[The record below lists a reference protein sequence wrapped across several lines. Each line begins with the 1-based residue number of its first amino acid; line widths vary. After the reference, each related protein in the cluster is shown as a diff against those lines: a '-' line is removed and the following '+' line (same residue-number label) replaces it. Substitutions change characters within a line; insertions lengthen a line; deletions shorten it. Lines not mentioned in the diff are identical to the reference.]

1 VSAAGVDVPPQ
12 ISPAASPVRPPG
24 RPWREN
30 IRLVQ
35 RLLRDPLEMAEDF
48 AVLARGGAGLLRAV
62 SANLVLITD
71 PDLITKILLDRDE
84 AFVKDQFT
92 RDLDILL
99 GQGLL
104 TAEGELWK
112 RQRKLIAPSLQPRQI
127 AAYAAS
133 MARIAEAYAARLP
146 VGKSADVHHELM
158 QMTLDI
164 VVETLFGAQLQGEHE
179 EVGRWLELV
188 MEDYAR
194 WVRSLARLLPR
205 WFPNRR
211 LTRIRRASRQLNRLI
226 DSLIADKR
234 GGDLAGDDLLT
245 RLLLA
250 RDDQGQAMDETQLRD
265 ELVTMF
271 SAGHET
277 TALALSYALFLL
289 AHHPEIQDR
298 ARAEALALD
307 ALDVKSPEKTPFLAA
322 VIRETMRLYPP
333 AWAIGREPVRDVVVG
348 DYSLRRGDQILI
360 APYLLHRDSRWFDH
374 PTEFRPERWL
384 DGLAERL
391 PRHVYMPFGG
401 GPRICIGN
409 FFALMEAQLVLAA
422 LLRAARFE
430 PEGPAQLKLLAS
442 ITLRPIGGIPLKIRA
457 IAQ

>member
-1 VSAAGVDVPPQ
+1 MNAVGA
-12 ISPAASPVRPPG
+12 PVRPPAP
-24 RPWREN
+24 PWRDN

-35 RLLRDPLEMAEDF
+35 RLLRDPLEMADDF
-48 AVLARGGAGLLRAV
+48 AALARNGAARLRAV

-71 PDLITKILLDRDE
+71 PELITKILLDRDE
-84 AFVKDQFT
+84 AFIKDQFT

-133 MARIAEAYAARLP
+133 MARIAEAGAARLP
-146 VGKSADVHHELM
+146 ANKSVDVHHELM

-164 VVETLFGAQLQGEHE
+164 VVETLFGAQLKGEHE

-211 LTRIRRASRQLNRLI
+211 LARIRRASAQLNRLI
-226 DSLIADKR
+226 DSLIAEKR
-234 GGDLAGDDLLT
+234 TGDLTGDDLLT

-250 RDDQGQAMDETQLRD
+250 RDEQGQAMDETQLRD

-289 AHHPEIQDR
+289 AHHPEIQAR
-298 ARAEALALD
+298 ARQEALALD
-307 ALDVKSPEKTPFLAA
+307 TLDVKSPEKTPYLAA
-322 VIRETMRLYPP
+322 VIREAMRLYPP
-333 AWAIGREPVRDVVVG
+333 AWAIGREPMRDVVVG
-348 DYSLRRGDQILI
+348 DFLFKRGDQVLI
-360 APYLLHRDSRWFDH
+360 APYLLHRDPRWFEN
-374 PTEFRPERWL
+374 PTEFRPERWQ

-430 PEGPAQLKLLAS
+430 PEGPADLKLLAS
-442 ITLRPIGGIPLKIRA
+442 ITLRPIGGIRLKVD
-457 IAQ
+457 